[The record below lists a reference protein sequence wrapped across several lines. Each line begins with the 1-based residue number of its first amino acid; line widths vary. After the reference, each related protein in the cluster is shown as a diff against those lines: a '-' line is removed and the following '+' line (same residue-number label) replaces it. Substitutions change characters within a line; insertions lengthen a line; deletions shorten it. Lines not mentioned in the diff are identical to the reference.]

1 MASRSVVLE
10 AREIT
15 LAIELIELGGRLQVL
30 EAEVGLSRERLIKLY
45 KEVRGV
51 SPPKGMLPFSTDWF
65 MTWQPNIHSSLF
77 YNTYRFMVD
86 EAKCSPIQATIRA
99 YRLYLEHVGMQGGEA
114 VLGLTRAW
122 TLLRFFDSGMLQ
134 AAPCGRCGG
143 RFVTHAHEPRH
154 GMVCGL
160 CQPPSRAG
168 KTRASSAAR
177 AHAATADLL
186 GTAEAAYA
194 LAVPCAHASEYT
206 LVPER
211 RVAARAPR
219 RSTRAVPAVPS
230 ECDLQPSA

>member
-15 LAIELIELGGRLQVL
+15 LAIELIELGARLQVL

-86 EAKCSPIQATIRA
+86 NAKCSPIQATIRA
-99 YRLYLEHVGMQGGEA
+99 YRLYVEHVELQGGEA

-134 AAPCGRCGG
+134 SAPCSRCSGY
-143 RFVTHAHEPRH
+143 FVTHAHDPKN

-168 KTRASSAAR
+168 KTRALSASK
-177 AHAATADLL
+177 AA
-186 GTAEAAYA
+186 
-194 LAVPCAHASEYT
+194 
-206 LVPER
+206 ER
-211 RVAARAPR
+211 
-219 RSTRAVPAVPS
+219 
-230 ECDLQPSA
+230 